1 MSIDAVSW
9 VFHQD
14 IKPAT
19 RKLVLLALAD
29 FVAQDG
35 TVWSPLEILSAKTS
49 LDRKTIVNAITEL
62 EDAGYLADTNLRK
75 GHTGQL
81 KIYRLVTEGHDDTAL
96 DKQYRKRNG
105 SENGTVPFF
114 PTNSTVFPHERVPFS
129 VLDPLSEPL
138 GNRYSVQGE
147 ELVPTSTVTSP
158 VTNKPT
164 VQEKPIVAGSPK
176 VQRTAR
182 HTHATIPELKP
193 YYAAY
198 RLGLNGTPCTEP
210 ITDSQVKRYAKALQE
225 MLDANYSLESI
236 TNTTAK
242 IQKSWNSNS
251 QGKTYTVSP
260 ESVLEHW
267 DKYFSPAKTPT
278 NPPFR
283 ATPLPTPAITEI
295 DETPYTEEQHLAL
308 RKSMWD
314 AMWIERKHAAS
325 NGYFPDYQERIAY
338 DASTDAQKA
347 QSRAQGY
354 VDGFCPVFDEYLA
367 EI

>member
-1 MSIDAVSW
+1 MNSPLLINEPPLMVLPSLAVAVGVNEAIILQQIHYWCSDKRSKT
-9 VFHQD
+9 VHQGHVWTYNTAVEWKEQFPFWSVD
-14 IKPAT
+14 TIRRAIKNL
-19 RKLVLLALAD
+19 REKGVLVALKLAD
-29 FVAQDG
+29 NKYDHTLYYRIEYSKLPTPIYAKCLNQ
-35 TVWSPLEILSAKTS
+35 EIGKMPKS
-49 LDRKTIVNAITEL
+49 L
-62 EDAGYLADTNLRK
+62 
-75 GHTGQL
+75 
-81 KIYRLVTEGHDDTAL
+81 
-96 DKQYRKRNG
+96 
-105 SENGTVPFF
+105 SENTVD
-114 PTNSTVFPHERVPFS
+114 SLLE
-129 VLDPLSEPL
+129 EPL
-138 GNRYSVQGE
+138 QSEVE
-147 ELVPTSTVTSP
+147 VPKSTVTSP

-164 VQEKPIVAGSPK
+164 VQDKPTVRESPK

-182 HTHATIPELKP
+182 ITHATIPELKP

-267 DKYFSPAKTPT
+267 DKYFVPAKTPT
-278 NPPFR
+278 NPHSAP
-283 ATPLPTPAITEI
+283 PLPTPAITEI
-295 DETPYTEEQHLAL
+295 DDTPYTEEQHLAL

-314 AMWIERKHAAS
+314 AMWVERKHAAS